1 MSPQNISGVLLL
13 CGVGLTIGNLL
24 GGRLA
29 DWKLMPSLMGI
40 FAVLAVVLATFS
52 FTSALLWPAIA
63 TVVVWGMVA
72 FSAGT
77 PLQARVMSQAGDTPS
92 LASTLNIGAFN
103 LGNAIGAWLGGV
115 VIDAGWSLQSI
126 PLVAAG
132 ITLAALAL
140 TVYTARLDRPPV
152 ASRTQLVECEAG

>member
-1 MSPQNISGVLLL
+1 M
-13 CGVGLTIGNLL
+13 
-24 GGRLA
+24 
-29 DWKLMPSLMGI
+29 
-40 FAVLAVVLATFS
+40 
-52 FTSALLWPAIA
+52 
-63 TVVVWGMVA
+63 
-72 FSAGT
+72 
-77 PLQARVMSQAGDTPS
+77 
-92 LASTLNIGAFN
+92 NIGAFN